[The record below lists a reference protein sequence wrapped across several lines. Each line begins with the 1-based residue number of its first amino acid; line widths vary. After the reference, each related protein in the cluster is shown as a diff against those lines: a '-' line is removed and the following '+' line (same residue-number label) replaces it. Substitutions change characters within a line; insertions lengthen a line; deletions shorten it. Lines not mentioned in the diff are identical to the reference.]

1 LSTVESERRLLWAL
15 KPRLHAF
22 DDDALNAEPTAALLD
37 DFITPVEHFF
47 VRNNGRLPPEH
58 TGDLDA
64 WTLKIDG
71 EVERT
76 ASFSVAALRSQFE
89 TITVTAVLECA
100 GYGRD
105 AFDPPVD
112 GVPWGRGPVGCA
124 RWTGVRLRDVLSA
137 CGVKRAAVYTAH
149 HSGDLQTD
157 ANEPAISRG
166 IPIAKAMEPETLLAF
181 EMNGEPLP
189 FLHGGPLRVV
199 APGFPGSAWQK
210 WLARLEL
217 RDREHD
223 GEKMNGTDYRLP
235 RRRFAPGEPIDES
248 DFTVIVDMPV
258 NSLITAPLDG
268 FAARAGA
275 LDVRGFAWSGHVP
288 VRSVEIST
296 DGQRWLPAQLEP
308 EVERFAWRRFR
319 TSFEVPAGPVTL
331 MARATDTQGRAQPL
345 EAPWNPRGYCN
356 NAIQRVRSAVG

>member
-1 LSTVESERRLLWAL
+1 MSAESERRLLTAL

-22 DDDALNAEPTAALLD
+22 DDDALNAEPAAELLD

-47 VRNNGRLPPEH
+47 VRNNGRLPPEPA
-58 TGDLDA
+58 GDTDT
-64 WTLKIDG
+64 WTLQIDG

-89 TITVTAVLECA
+89 SVTVTAVLECA

-112 GVPWGRGPVGCA
+112 GVQWGRGPVGCA
-124 RWTGVRLRDVLSA
+124 RWTGVRLGDVLKA
-137 CGVKRAAVYTAH
+137 CGVKRSAVYTAH
-149 HSGDLQTD
+149 HSGDLQVD
-157 ANEPAISRG
+157 ADNAAISRG
-166 IPIAKAMEPETLLAF
+166 IPIAKAMSPETLLAF
-181 EMNGEPLP
+181 EMSGAPLP

-210 WLARLEL
+210 WLTRLEL

-223 GEKMNGTDYRLP
+223 GAKMNGTDYRLP
-235 RRRFAPGEPIDES
+235 RRRYVPGEAVDER
-248 DFTVIVDMPV
+248 DFDVIVDMPV
-258 NSLITAPLDG
+258 NSIITSPRDG
-268 FAARAGA
+268 FDARGGKI
-275 LDVRGFAWSGHVP
+275 DVRGFAWSGHVP
-288 VRSVEIST
+288 VRAVEVST
-296 DGQRWLPAQLEP
+296 DGERWLPAQLEP

-319 TSFEVPAGPVTL
+319 ASINVPAGPLTV
-331 MARATDTQGRAQPL
+331 MARATDAEGHTQPL

-356 NAIQRVRSAVG
+356 NAVHRVRGRP